1 MSTLADG
8 LRKELEH
15 VVIDARDTA
24 DTGARAALEAL
35 AVHHKAPYPHMSS
48 DLRKLRNQL
57 RAKARQL
64 GDRRLLKVAADGTDH
79 QIDHL
84 VAECAYEHWHRM
96 LFARFLAENDLL
108 IEPEEKMAISLAEAE
123 ELAKDEG
130 VDKWVFASHCAQ
142 GMLPQ
147 IFRPDDPLLQ
157 VGFATEHRLEL
168 EGLLASLSETVF
180 TASDALGWV
189 YQFWQSKKKDEVN
202 RSEVKIGAD
211 EIAAV
216 TQLFTEPYMVEFLL
230 HNTLGAWWAGKNLS
244 ADAAAAATTE
254 GELRGKVALPD
265 VKWEYLRFVRGNDGT
280 GGPWRPAAGTF
291 DGWPKA
297 AAELKVLDPC
307 CGSGH
312 FLVAALHHLAPIRM
326 AEEGRSAAEAVD
338 AVLRDNLHGLEIDER
353 CCQIA
358 AFALALSA
366 WRYPDAGGYRP
377 LPDLSI
383 ACTGI
388 APEAS
393 KADWL
398 ELADRAAAIG
408 GMPVERDLLHK
419 EDSLLSMT
427 VANTL
432 EALYDLFEQAP
443 LLGSLIDPRRLP
455 SDLFRVGFDG
465 LAPFLTEVL
474 KVEVNDETRAR
485 AVAAAGMAKAAELI
499 GCEYTLV
506 ITNVPY
512 RKRGD
517 LSPVLGNYIDSHFH
531 ASRENLGTVFAER
544 TLRWLGEGR
553 TTALVT
559 PQTWLFL
566 PRYEALRQ
574 KLLAE
579 QTLGVIAG
587 LGAGAFQTPMWDFA
601 VMLVVVSQGAC
612 AARDDTYS
620 ALDVDS
626 ETTPKAKASGLR
638 ASTVNQMCHSRQRV
652 NPDHRI
658 DLHTQVS
665 GPLLSEYADFAN
677 GIQTGDRPRHVAC
690 FWESPCEYSSRR
702 FLQTTVSASVPYDG
716 CELVVRWDPLDDEVP
731 DAPGAVIRGRQA
743 WGKTGITI
751 SAMGALPAS
760 LYSGERYDENCV
772 TLVPKSQEHLAA
784 IWCYCK
790 SPQYHADVRQICTA
804 LKVRRHLVQ
813 VPFSLETW
821 RSKAVE
827 NDEGLLEPESDDP
840 TQWLFHG
847 RPEESTASLQVGVAR
862 LVGYRWPA
870 EFGGRLTLSKRTR
883 AVAERCY
890 ELAGF
895 ADNDGIVCI
904 PSVRGEESATVRL
917 FALLVG
923 SGMTLGQVRSLAGA
937 DLDDWLR
944 NSFFEEH
951 CKLFHHRPFVWHI
964 WDGRKRDGFHAL
976 VNYHKLAEGKGK
988 GRKLLESLTYSFLGD
1003 WVSRQRD
1010 EVKRGEG
1017 GAEERLAAAL
1027 ELQDRLKSILE
1038 GKPPFDLFVRWK
1050 PLAEQSIGWEP
1061 DIDDGVRINI
1071 RPLLASDL
1079 PDGRKGAGVLRHK
1092 PNIKWAKDRGK
1103 EPQRPKAEYPWF
1115 WGWDETTED
1124 FTGGTKF
1131 DEHRW
1136 NDCHYTN
1143 GVKQAA
1149 RDEAKKGGT
1158 A

>member
-1 MSTLADG
+1 MSTLASG
-8 LRKELEH
+8 LRSELER
-15 VVIDARDTA
+15 VVIAARDA
-24 DTGARAALEAL
+24 AETGARATLEAL
-35 AVHHKAPYPHMSS
+35 AVHHKAPYPHMGSE
-48 DLRKLRNQL
+48 LRQLRNQL
-57 RAKARQL
+57 RAKARQV
-64 GDRRLLKVAADGTDH
+64 GDRRLSKVAADGTDH

-96 LFARFLAENDLL
+96 LFGRFLAENDLL
-108 IEPEEKMAISLAEAE
+108 IEPQEKMAISLAEAE

-130 VDKWVFASHCAQ
+130 VDMWAFVSRCAQ
-142 GMLPQ
+142 KMLPQ

-157 VGFATEHRLEL
+157 VGLATEHRLTL
-168 EGLLASLSETVF
+168 EKLLASLSEAVF
-180 TASDALGWV
+180 TASGALGWV
-189 YQFWQSKKKDEVN
+189 YQFWQSKRKDEVN

-230 HNTLGAWWAGKNLS
+230 HNTLGAWWAGKKLS
-244 ADAAAAATTE
+244 ADNTAAATAE
-254 GELRGKVALPD
+254 GELRRKVALPG
-265 VKWEYLRFVRGNDGT
+265 VEWEYLRFVRGNDGT

-297 AAELKVLDPC
+297 AAELKVIDPC

-312 FLVAALHHLAPIRM
+312 FLVAALHHLVPIRM
-326 AEEGRSAAEAVD
+326 AEEGLSAAGAVD

-366 WRYPDAGGYRP
+366 WRYADAGGYRP
-377 LPDLSI
+377 LPDLNI

-393 KADWL
+393 KVEWL
-398 ELADRAAAIG
+398 ELAERAAAIG

-443 LLGSLIDPRRLP
+443 RLGSLIDPRRLS
-455 SDLFRVGFDG
+455 SDLFRAGFDG

-474 KVEVNDETRAR
+474 KAEVNDETRAR
-485 AVAAAGMAKAAELI
+485 AVAAAGMAKAAELL

-512 RKRGD
+512 RNRGD

-531 ASRENLGTVFAER
+531 SARENLGTVFAER
-544 TLRWLGEGR
+544 ALRWLGEGS

-566 PRYEALRQ
+566 PRYKALRQ

-579 QTLGVIAG
+579 QTLEVIAG
-587 LGAGAFQTPMWDFA
+587 LGARAFQTPMWDFA

-612 AARDDTYS
+612 AASDDTYS

-626 ETTPKAKASGLR
+626 ETTPKAKAGGLR
-638 ASTVNQMCHSRQRV
+638 TAAVNQVYHSRQRV

-658 DLHTQVS
+658 DLRTLAS
-665 GPLLSEYADFAN
+665 GTLLSEYADFAN
-677 GIQTGDRPRHVAC
+677 GIQTGDRSRHVAC
-690 FWESPCEYSSRR
+690 FWEFPCEYSNRR
-702 FLQTTVSASVPYDG
+702 FLQTTVSTSVPYGG
-716 CELVVRWDPLDDEVP
+716 CELVVGWDPPNDKVP

-743 WGKTGITI
+743 WGKRGITI
-751 SAMGALPAS
+751 SAMGALPAA

-772 TLVPKSQEHLAA
+772 TLIPKFEEHLAA
-784 IWCYCK
+784 IWCYCR

-804 LKVRRHLVQ
+804 LKVRRHLIQ
-813 VPFSLETW
+813 VPFSLQTW
-821 RSKAVE
+821 RSKAAE
-827 NDEGLLEPESDDP
+827 QDEGLLEPESNDP

-870 EFGGRLTLSKRTR
+870 ELDGRLPLSKRAR
-883 AVAERCY
+883 AVVERCY
-890 ELAGF
+890 ELASF
-895 ADNDGIVCI
+895 TDNDGIVCI
-904 PSVRGEESATVRL
+904 SSVRGEEPAPVRL
-917 FALLVG
+917 LALLVG
-923 SGMTLGQVRSLAGA
+923 SGMTPAQARSLAGA

-944 NSFFEEH
+944 TSFFEQH

-976 VNYHKLAEGKGK
+976 VNYHRLAEGNGK
-988 GRKLLESLTYSFLGD
+988 GRKLLENLTYSYLGD
-1003 WVSRQRD
+1003 WIGRQRD
-1010 EVKRGEG
+1010 GVKRGEG
-1017 GAEERLAAAL
+1017 GAEDRLAAAL
-1027 ELQDRLKSILE
+1027 ELQGLLKAILE
-1038 GKPPFDLFVRWK
+1038 GEPPFDLFVRWK
-1050 PLAEQSIGWEP
+1050 PLAEQPIGWEP
-1061 DIDDGVRINI
+1061 DINDGVRINI
-1071 RPLLASDL
+1071 RPFLASDL
-1079 PDGRKGAGVLRHK
+1079 PNGRKGAGVLRHK
-1092 PNIKWAKDRGK
+1092 PKIKWAKDPGK
-1103 EPQRPKAEYPWF
+1103 EPERPKAEYPWF
-1115 WGWDETTED
+1115 WGWDEVTED

-1131 DEHRW
+1131 DGNRW
-1136 NDCHYTN
+1136 NECHFTN
-1143 GVKQAA
+1143 RAKQVACEAA
-1149 RDEAKKGGT
+1149 KNGERG
-1158 A
+1158 